1 MKDRSVRDMSKA
13 QSTREKIL
21 QQSAALFNQQGYAGS
36 SMSDIMRVTGL
47 QKGGIYNHFKSKDEL
62 ALEAFDFIFGQISQ
76 RYSDA
81 LKGKRHALDRL
92 RAMIEVFRVYIDV
105 DDFLL
110 KGGCPVLN
118 TAIES
123 DDTHPALRQK
133 AQAAMSTWRNL
144 IHRFV
149 NKGIARQEIRADVDP
164 EMVATVMIS
173 SLEGAVMMSK
183 LYGDPI
189 HIGRVIDHLDRYL
202 QTLLVQS

>member
-1 MKDRSVRDMSKA
+1 MSKA

-47 QKGGIYNHFKSKDEL
+47 QKGGIYNHFKSKDAL

-76 RYSDA
+76 RFSAA

-92 RAMIEVFRVYIDV
+92 RAMIQVFRVYIDGI
-105 DDFLL
+105 DEADSPL

-133 AQAAMSTWRNL
+133 AQAAMNNWRNL
-144 IHRFV
+144 IHRFI
-149 NKGIARQEIRADVDP
+149 NKGIERQEIRAEVNPD
-164 EMVATVMIS
+164 MVATVMIS
-173 SLEGAVMMSK
+173 ALEGAVMMSK
-183 LYGDPI
+183 LYDDPI
-189 HIGRVIDHLDRYL
+189 HIKRVIDHLDLYV
-202 QTLLVQS
+202 QTLTTQG

>member
-1 MKDRSVRDMSKA
+1 MKDRSVFHMSKA

-36 SMSDIMRVTGL
+36 SMSDIMRATGL

-62 ALEAFDFIFGQISQ
+62 ALAAFDFIFEQISQ
-76 RYSDA
+76 RYSAA

-92 RAMIEVFRVYIDV
+92 RAMIEVFRIHIDV

-133 AQAAMSTWRNL
+133 AQAAMNNWRNL
-144 IHRFV
+144 IHRFI
-149 NKGIARQEIRADVDP
+149 NKGIERQEIRADIDADT
-164 EMVATVMIS
+164 VATVMIS

-183 LYGDPI
+183 LYDDPI
-189 HIGRVIDHLDRYL
+189 HLTRVIDHLDRYL
-202 QTLLVQS
+202 QTLVIQS